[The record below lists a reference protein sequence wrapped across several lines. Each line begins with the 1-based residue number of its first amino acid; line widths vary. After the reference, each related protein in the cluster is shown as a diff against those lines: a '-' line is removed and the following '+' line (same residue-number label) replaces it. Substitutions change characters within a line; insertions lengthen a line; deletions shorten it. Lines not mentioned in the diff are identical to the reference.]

1 MVLKCFRRISQ
12 RFELSTMKEPSLQTD
27 TWWLTYFNLVNY
39 SIAVNINVIIC
50 IMLSVTLCW
59 NTKKSDSCDYTN
71 ILGSVWSSEQGVKN
85 KLQNVYFSFVGLP
98 GTSSLLHCTRPD
110 CNFDSALTDRQNLQ
124 VVLICSNETTGRWE
138 RNPCSPEPSCGVW
151 LDQSGGLY

>member
-1 MVLKCFRRISQ
+1 MHQLWSVCFVVLKCFRRISQ

-27 TWWLTYFNLVNY
+27 TWWLTYFNSVNY
-39 SIAVNINVIIC
+39 SIAVHINVIIC

-98 GTSSLLHCTRPD
+98 GTSSLLHCT
-110 CNFDSALTDRQNLQ
+110 ALL
-124 VVLICSNETTGRWE
+124 LWLCSDWQTK
-138 RNPCSPEPSCGVW
+138 SSSCPHM
-151 LDQSGGLY
+151 L